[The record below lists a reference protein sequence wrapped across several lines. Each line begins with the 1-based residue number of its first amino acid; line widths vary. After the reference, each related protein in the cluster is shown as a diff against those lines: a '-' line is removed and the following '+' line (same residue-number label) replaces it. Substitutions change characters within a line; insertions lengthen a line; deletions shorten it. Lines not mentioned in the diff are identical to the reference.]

1 MSIVRCR
8 SCETLWAATVQ
19 PCCPACLLAG
29 WLSSPNL
36 ITQKHRPESQSSV
49 HDDYRSVV
57 SEDIVKDIRSI
68 LEAAVSDGTW
78 YYNTEYGKFNHVTRL
93 PLERKPGTGLSA
105 GNTNPDRHLDDLVVA
120 DADQDPHVFADD
132 RNETRRK
139 ITTGIY
145 RPLEPC
151 SRSKC
156 DNLSPPRQRKCA
168 LHTDPPLATL
178 DR

>member
-1 MSIVRCR
+1 MSVAICR
-8 SCETLWAATVQ
+8 SCGTRWAATVA
-19 PCCPACLLAG
+19 PCCPTCLLEA

-36 ITQKHRPESQSSV
+36 ISPKHHPEHQSLV
-49 HDDYRSVV
+49 HEEYRSVV
-57 SEDIVKDIRSI
+57 SEDIVADIRAI

-78 YYNTEYGKFNHVTRL
+78 YYNTEYEKFNHVTRL
-93 PLERKPGTGLSA
+93 PLQRKPGTGLSS
-105 GNTNPDRHLDDLVVA
+105 GNMNPDRHLDDLVVA

-139 ITTGIY
+139 ISKGIY

-151 SRSKC
+151 TRSKC
-156 DNLSPPRQRKCA
+156 DNLSPPRHRKCA
-168 LHTDPPLATL
+168 IHTDPPLATM